1 MNHNKEIFGAMSL
14 IFGISGLADRP
25 YDELLIFADE
35 KLMSASVSLVIEID
49 DLLDKGY
56 TMPEITELIDKADF
70 KEKLEISEEDS
81 EILRNHAYRLL
92 GIRYNLYME
101 EKNKEKTRKR
111 LFNE

>member
-1 MNHNKEIFGAMSL
+1 MNNNQEILETMSL
-14 IFGISGLADRP
+14 IFGLTNSQ
-25 YDELLIFADE
+25 YDEMMIFGDE
-35 KLMSASVSLVIEID
+35 KLMSASVNLVTEID

-56 TMPEITELIDKADF
+56 TMPEITELIDKANF
-70 KEKLEISEEDS
+70 KEKLEVTDDDA